1 MIISVDHGN
10 KSIKTPNALFT
21 SGLIVSEGLQ
31 GFKTDYICWNNK
43 YYTLT
48 EQRIAYLRDKTEDER
63 FYVLT
68 LFAIAKEL
76 ERRKVPETLDPIDI
90 TLLVGLPP
98 AHYEQLHSR
107 FEQYFLRR
115 REIVDFEYNG
125 KYYSIRVSK
134 VLSYPQAFAAAV
146 TQFGTLKAHSVAYI
160 IDIGGFTIDVLKLRS
175 GHPDLA
181 VVESFEKGVITL
193 YNGIASKCNALYA
206 RILEDCDIDEVIRN
220 QPTVLPG
227 EVQQLI
233 RTMTNDFLT
242 EFYNFL
248 RERGVDVS
256 TSKCVFAG
264 GGSLLLRGMIER
276 GNKVAFPIFIE
287 DIHANARGYELL
299 SSTRV
304 RWRQMGSNKKARV
317 VLQFN
322 EMDFRHRRAL
332 EILRQRPRS
341 MSELVVSAILHYT
354 SCPEVADEHSKEW
367 IASTVKE
374 IITEM
379 ISSGELQISAQTPA
393 PETNGSS
400 LAADDLAELGGVMGM
415 FRTKG

>member
-21 SGLIVSEGLQ
+21 SGLISSEGLQ
-31 GFKTDYICWNNK
+31 GFKTDYICWNGR

-146 TQFGTLKAHSVAYI
+146 TQFGTLKAHSVA
-160 IDIGGFTIDVLKLRS
+160 
-175 GHPDLA
+175 
-181 VVESFEKGVITL
+181 
-193 YNGIASKCNALYA
+193 
-206 RILEDCDIDEVIRN
+206 
-220 QPTVLPG
+220 
-227 EVQQLI
+227 
-233 RTMTNDFLT
+233 
-242 EFYNFL
+242 
-248 RERGVDVS
+248 
-256 TSKCVFAG
+256 
-264 GGSLLLRGMIER
+264 
-276 GNKVAFPIFIE
+276 
-287 DIHANARGYELL
+287 
-299 SSTRV
+299 
-304 RWRQMGSNKKARV
+304 
-317 VLQFN
+317 
-322 EMDFRHRRAL
+322 
-332 EILRQRPRS
+332 
-341 MSELVVSAILHYT
+341 
-354 SCPEVADEHSKEW
+354 
-367 IASTVKE
+367 
-374 IITEM
+374 
-379 ISSGELQISAQTPA
+379 
-393 PETNGSS
+393 
-400 LAADDLAELGGVMGM
+400 
-415 FRTKG
+415 

>member
-10 KSIKTPNALFT
+10 KSIKTPHAIFT
-21 SGLIVSEGLQ
+21 SGLVMSDGLQ
-31 GFKTDYICWNNK
+31 GFKTDYIGWNGK
-43 YYTLT
+43 YYSLT
-48 EQRIAYLRDKTEDER
+48 ERRISYLRDKTEDDR
-63 FYVLT
+63 FFILT

-76 ERRKVPETLDPIDI
+76 EYRDVSETLDPIEI

-115 REIVDFEYNG
+115 REAIDFEYNG
-125 KYYSIRVSK
+125 KYYSVRINK

-146 TQFGTLKAHSVAYI
+146 TQYSTLKVHSVAYI
-160 IDIGGFTIDVLKLRS
+160 IDIGGFTIDVLKLRF
-175 GHPDLA
+175 GRPDLE

-193 YNGIASKCNALYA
+193 YNSIASKCNSQYA
-206 RILEDCDIDEVIRN
+206 RILEECEIDEVIRN

-233 RTMTNDFLT
+233 RSMTADFLA

-248 RERGVDVS
+248 RERGIDVS

-287 DIHANARGYELL
+287 DIHANAIGYE
-299 SSTRV
+299 
-304 RWRQMGSNKKARV
+304 
-317 VLQFN
+317 VLYQ
-322 EMDFRHRRAL
+322 
-332 EILRQRPRS
+332 S
-341 MSELVVSAILHYT
+341 
-354 SCPEVADEHSKEW
+354 EVA
-367 IASTVKE
+367 A
-374 IITEM
+374 
-379 ISSGELQISAQTPA
+379 
-393 PETNGSS
+393 NG
-400 LAADDLAELGGVMGM
+400 
-415 FRTKG
+415 KQ

>member
-160 IDIGGFTIDVLKLRS
+160 IDIGGFTADYLLLRN
-175 GHPDLA
+175 GEGDLSICDSL
-181 VVESFEKGVITL
+181 ENGVILL
-193 YNGIASKCNALYA
+193 YN
-206 RILEDCDIDEVIRN
+206 RIKSRVAAEQDLLLDESEIDAILLGRDSG
-220 QPTVLPG
+220 QSDTVSQI
-227 EVQQLI
+227 VRHQAK
-233 RTMTNDFLT
+233 
-242 EFYNFL
+242 EFVSDLLSSL
-248 RERGVDVS
+248 RERMLELKSGKVIF
-256 TSKCVFAG
+256 TG
-264 GGSLLLRGMIER
+264 GGAVLLRQQIEASDKVR
-276 GNKVAFPIFIE
+276 GPVFIE
-287 DIHANARGYELL
+287 DIAANVKGYQLL
-299 SSTRV
+299 YQAERI
-304 RWRQMGSNKKARV
+304 G
-317 VLQFN
+317 
-322 EMDFRHRRAL
+322 RH
-332 EILRQRPRS
+332 
-341 MSELVVSAILHYT
+341 
-354 SCPEVADEHSKEW
+354 
-367 IASTVKE
+367 
-374 IITEM
+374 
-379 ISSGELQISAQTPA
+379 
-393 PETNGSS
+393 NGY
-400 LAADDLAELGGVMGM
+400 
-415 FRTKG
+415 

>member
-10 KSIKTPNALFT
+10 KSIKTPHAIFT
-21 SGLIVSEGLQ
+21 SGLVMSDGLQ
-31 GFKTDYICWNNK
+31 GFKTDYIGWNGK
-43 YYTLT
+43 YYSLT
-48 EQRIAYLRDKTEDER
+48 ERRISYLRDKTEDDR
-63 FYVLT
+63 FFILT

-76 ERRKVPETLDPIDI
+76 EYRDVSETLDPIDI

-115 REIVDFEYNG
+115 REAIDFEYNG
-125 KYYSIRVSK
+125 KYYSVRINK

-146 TQFGTLKAHSVAYI
+146 TQYSTLKVHSVAYI
-160 IDIGGFTIDVLKLRS
+160 IDIGGFTIDVLKLRF
-175 GHPDLA
+175 GRPDLE

-193 YNGIASKCNALYA
+193 YNSIASKCNSQYA
-206 RILEDCDIDEVIRN
+206 RILEECEIDEVIRN

-233 RTMTNDFLT
+233 RIMTSEFLA

-248 RERGVDVS
+248 RERGIDVS

-287 DIHANARGYELL
+287 DIHANAIGYE
-299 SSTRV
+299 
-304 RWRQMGSNKKARV
+304 
-317 VLQFN
+317 VLYQ
-322 EMDFRHRRAL
+322 
-332 EILRQRPRS
+332 S
-341 MSELVVSAILHYT
+341 
-354 SCPEVADEHSKEW
+354 EVA
-367 IASTVKE
+367 
-374 IITEM
+374 
-379 ISSGELQISAQTPA
+379 SSGKQ
-393 PETNGSS
+393 
-400 LAADDLAELGGVMGM
+400 
-415 FRTKG
+415 

>member
-10 KSIKTPNALFT
+10 KSIKTPHAIFT
-21 SGLIVSEGLQ
+21 SGLVMSDGLQ
-31 GFKTDYICWNNK
+31 GFKTEYIGWNGK
-43 YYTLT
+43 YYSLT
-48 EQRIAYLRDKTEDER
+48 ERRISYLRDKTEDDR
-63 FYVLT
+63 FFILT

-76 ERRKVPETLDPIDI
+76 EYRDVSETLDPIEI

-115 REIVDFEYNG
+115 REAIDFEYNG
-125 KYYSIRVSK
+125 KYYSVRINK

-146 TQFGTLKAHSVAYI
+146 TQYSTLKVHSVAYI
-160 IDIGGFTIDVLKLRS
+160 IDIGGFTIDVLKLRF
-175 GHPDLA
+175 GRPDLE

-193 YNGIASKCNALYA
+193 YNSIASKCNSQYA
-206 RILEDCDIDEVIRN
+206 RILEECEIDEVIRN

-233 RTMTNDFLT
+233 RIMTSDFLA

-248 RERGVDVS
+248 RERGIDVS

-287 DIHANARGYELL
+287 DIHANAIGYE
-299 SSTRV
+299 
-304 RWRQMGSNKKARV
+304 
-317 VLQFN
+317 VLYQ
-322 EMDFRHRRAL
+322 
-332 EILRQRPRS
+332 S
-341 MSELVVSAILHYT
+341 
-354 SCPEVADEHSKEW
+354 EVA
-367 IASTVKE
+367 
-374 IITEM
+374 
-379 ISSGELQISAQTPA
+379 SSGKQ
-393 PETNGSS
+393 
-400 LAADDLAELGGVMGM
+400 
-415 FRTKG
+415 

>member
-10 KSIKTPNALFT
+10 KSIKTPHAIFT
-21 SGLIVSEGLQ
+21 SGLVMSDGLQ
-31 GFKTDYICWNNK
+31 GFKTDYIGWNGK
-43 YYTLT
+43 YYSLT
-48 EQRIAYLRDKTEDER
+48 ERRISYLRDKTEDDR
-63 FYVLT
+63 FFILT

-76 ERRKVPETLDPIDI
+76 EYRDVSETLDPIEI

-115 REIVDFEYNG
+115 REAIDFEYNG
-125 KYYSIRVSK
+125 KYYSVRINK

-146 TQFGTLKAHSVAYI
+146 TQYSTLKTHSVAYI
-160 IDIGGFTIDVLKLRS
+160 IDIGGFTIDVLKLRF
-175 GHPDLA
+175 GRPDLE

-193 YNGIASKCNALYA
+193 YNSIASKCNSQYA
-206 RILEDCDIDEVIRN
+206 RILEECEIDEVIRN

-233 RTMTNDFLT
+233 RIMTSDFLA

-248 RERGVDVS
+248 RERGIDVS

-287 DIHANARGYELL
+287 DIHANAIGYE
-299 SSTRV
+299 
-304 RWRQMGSNKKARV
+304 
-317 VLQFN
+317 VLYQ
-322 EMDFRHRRAL
+322 
-332 EILRQRPRS
+332 S
-341 MSELVVSAILHYT
+341 
-354 SCPEVADEHSKEW
+354 EVA
-367 IASTVKE
+367 A
-374 IITEM
+374 
-379 ISSGELQISAQTPA
+379 
-393 PETNGSS
+393 NG
-400 LAADDLAELGGVMGM
+400 
-415 FRTKG
+415 KQ

>member
-10 KSIKTPNALFT
+10 KSIKTPHAIFT
-21 SGLIVSEGLQ
+21 SGLVMSDGLQ
-31 GFKTDYICWNNK
+31 GFKTDYIGWNGK
-43 YYTLT
+43 YYSLT
-48 EQRIAYLRDKTEDER
+48 ERRISYLRDKTEDDR
-63 FYVLT
+63 FFILT

-76 ERRKVPETLDPIDI
+76 EYRKVSETLDPIDI

-115 REIVDFEYNG
+115 REAIDFEFNG
-125 KYYSIRVSK
+125 KYYSVRINK

-146 TQFGTLKAHSVAYI
+146 TQYSTLKVHSVAYI
-160 IDIGGFTIDVLKLRS
+160 IDIGGFTIDVLKLRY
-175 GHPDLA
+175 GRPDLE

-193 YNGIASKCNALYA
+193 YNSIASKCNSLYA
-206 RILEDCDIDEVIRN
+206 RILEECEIDEVIRN

-233 RTMTNDFLT
+233 RIMTSDFMA

-248 RERGVDVS
+248 RERGIDVS

-287 DIHANARGYELL
+287 DIHANAIGYE
-299 SSTRV
+299 
-304 RWRQMGSNKKARV
+304 
-317 VLQFN
+317 VLYQ
-322 EMDFRHRRAL
+322 
-332 EILRQRPRS
+332 S
-341 MSELVVSAILHYT
+341 
-354 SCPEVADEHSKEW
+354 EVA
-367 IASTVKE
+367 A
-374 IITEM
+374 
-379 ISSGELQISAQTPA
+379 
-393 PETNGSS
+393 NG
-400 LAADDLAELGGVMGM
+400 
-415 FRTKG
+415 KQ

>member
-10 KSIKTPNALFT
+10 KSIKTPHAIFT
-21 SGLIVSEGLQ
+21 SGLVMSDGLQ
-31 GFKTDYICWNNK
+31 GFKTDYIGWNGK
-43 YYTLT
+43 YYSLT
-48 EQRIAYLRDKTEDER
+48 ERRISYLRDKTEDDR
-63 FYVLT
+63 FFILT

-76 ERRKVPETLDPIDI
+76 EYRDVSETLDPIEI

-115 REIVDFEYNG
+115 REAIDFEYNG
-125 KYYSIRVSK
+125 KYYSVRINK

-146 TQFGTLKAHSVAYI
+146 TQYSTLKVHSVAYI
-160 IDIGGFTIDVLKLRS
+160 IDIGGFTIDVLKLRF
-175 GHPDLA
+175 GRPDLE

-193 YNGIASKCNALYA
+193 YNSIASKCNSQYA
-206 RILEDCDIDEVIRN
+206 RILEECEIDEVIRN

-233 RTMTNDFLT
+233 RTMTSDFLA

-248 RERGVDVS
+248 RERGIDVS

-287 DIHANARGYELL
+287 DIHANAIGYE
-299 SSTRV
+299 
-304 RWRQMGSNKKARV
+304 
-317 VLQFN
+317 VLYQ
-322 EMDFRHRRAL
+322 
-332 EILRQRPRS
+332 S
-341 MSELVVSAILHYT
+341 
-354 SCPEVADEHSKEW
+354 EVA
-367 IASTVKE
+367 A
-374 IITEM
+374 
-379 ISSGELQISAQTPA
+379 
-393 PETNGSS
+393 NG
-400 LAADDLAELGGVMGM
+400 
-415 FRTKG
+415 KQ

>member
-10 KSIKTPNALFT
+10 KSIKTPHAIFT
-21 SGLIVSEGLQ
+21 SGLVMSDGLQ
-31 GFKTDYICWNNK
+31 GFKTDYIGWNGK
-43 YYTLT
+43 YYSLT
-48 EQRIAYLRDKTEDER
+48 ERRISYLRDKTEDDR
-63 FYVLT
+63 FFILT

-76 ERRKVPETLDPIDI
+76 EYRDVSETLDPIEI

-115 REIVDFEYNG
+115 REAIDFEYNG
-125 KYYSIRVSK
+125 KYYSVRINK

-146 TQFGTLKAHSVAYI
+146 TQYSTLKAHSVAYI
-160 IDIGGFTIDVLKLRS
+160 IDIGGFTIDVLKLRY
-175 GHPDLA
+175 GRPDLE

-193 YNGIASKCNALYA
+193 YNSIASKCNSQYA
-206 RILEDCDIDEVIRN
+206 RILEECEIDEVIRN

-233 RTMTNDFLT
+233 RIMTSEFLA

-248 RERGVDVS
+248 RERGIDVS

-287 DIHANARGYELL
+287 DIHANAIGYE
-299 SSTRV
+299 
-304 RWRQMGSNKKARV
+304 
-317 VLQFN
+317 VLYQ
-322 EMDFRHRRAL
+322 
-332 EILRQRPRS
+332 S
-341 MSELVVSAILHYT
+341 
-354 SCPEVADEHSKEW
+354 EVA
-367 IASTVKE
+367 
-374 IITEM
+374 
-379 ISSGELQISAQTPA
+379 SSGKQ
-393 PETNGSS
+393 
-400 LAADDLAELGGVMGM
+400 
-415 FRTKG
+415 

>member
-10 KSIKTPNALFT
+10 KSIKTPHAIFT
-21 SGLIVSEGLQ
+21 SGLVMSDGLQ
-31 GFKTDYICWNNK
+31 GFKTDYIGWNGK
-43 YYTLT
+43 YYSLT
-48 EQRIAYLRDKTEDER
+48 ERRISYLRDKTEDDR
-63 FYVLT
+63 FFILT

-76 ERRKVPETLDPIDI
+76 EYRDVSETLDPIDI

-115 REIVDFEYNG
+115 REAIDFEYNG
-125 KYYSIRVSK
+125 KYYSVRINK

-146 TQFGTLKAHSVAYI
+146 TQYSTLKAHSVAYI
-160 IDIGGFTIDVLKLRS
+160 IDIGGFTIDVLKLRF
-175 GHPDLA
+175 GRPDLE

-193 YNGIASKCNALYA
+193 YNSIASKCNSQYA
-206 RILEDCDIDEVIRN
+206 RILEECEIDEVIRN

-233 RTMTNDFLT
+233 RSMTSDFLA

-248 RERGVDVS
+248 RERGIDVS

-287 DIHANARGYELL
+287 DIHANAIGYE
-299 SSTRV
+299 
-304 RWRQMGSNKKARV
+304 
-317 VLQFN
+317 VLYQ
-322 EMDFRHRRAL
+322 
-332 EILRQRPRS
+332 S
-341 MSELVVSAILHYT
+341 
-354 SCPEVADEHSKEW
+354 EVA
-367 IASTVKE
+367 A
-374 IITEM
+374 
-379 ISSGELQISAQTPA
+379 
-393 PETNGSS
+393 NG
-400 LAADDLAELGGVMGM
+400 
-415 FRTKG
+415 KQ

>member
-10 KSIKTPNALFT
+10 KSIKTPHAIFT
-21 SGLIVSEGLQ
+21 SGLVMSDGLQ
-31 GFKTDYICWNNK
+31 GFKTDYIGWNGK
-43 YYTLT
+43 YYSLT
-48 EQRIAYLRDKTEDER
+48 ERRISYLRDKTEDDR
-63 FYVLT
+63 FFILT

-76 ERRKVPETLDPIDI
+76 EYRDVSETLDPIEI

-115 REIVDFEYNG
+115 REAIDFEYNG
-125 KYYSIRVSK
+125 KYYSVRINK

-146 TQFGTLKAHSVAYI
+146 TQYSTLKAHSVAYI
-160 IDIGGFTIDVLKLRS
+160 IDIGGFTIDVLKLRF
-175 GHPDLA
+175 GRPDLE

-193 YNGIASKCNALYA
+193 YNSIASKCNSQYA
-206 RILEDCDIDEVIRN
+206 RILEECEIDEVIRN

-233 RTMTNDFLT
+233 RIMTSDFLA

-248 RERGVDVS
+248 RERGIDVS

-287 DIHANARGYELL
+287 DIHANAIGYE
-299 SSTRV
+299 
-304 RWRQMGSNKKARV
+304 
-317 VLQFN
+317 VLYQ
-322 EMDFRHRRAL
+322 
-332 EILRQRPRS
+332 S
-341 MSELVVSAILHYT
+341 
-354 SCPEVADEHSKEW
+354 EVA
-367 IASTVKE
+367 A
-374 IITEM
+374 
-379 ISSGELQISAQTPA
+379 
-393 PETNGSS
+393 NG
-400 LAADDLAELGGVMGM
+400 
-415 FRTKG
+415 KQ

>member
-76 ERRKVPETLDPIDI
+76 ERRKVPETLNPIDI

-233 RTMTNDFLT
+233 RTMTSDFLT

-287 DIHANARGYELL
+287 DIHAMLAAMS

-367 IASTVKE
+367 IASTVKK

>member
-10 KSIKTPNALFT
+10 KSIKTPHAIFT
-21 SGLIVSEGLQ
+21 SGLVMSDGLQ
-31 GFKTDYICWNNK
+31 GFKTDYIGWNGK
-43 YYTLT
+43 YYSLT
-48 EQRIAYLRDKTEDER
+48 ERRISYLRDKTEDDR
-63 FYVLT
+63 FFILT

-76 ERRKVPETLDPIDI
+76 EYRDVSETLDPIDV

-115 REIVDFEYNG
+115 REAIDFEYNG
-125 KYYSIRVSK
+125 KYYSVRINK

-146 TQFGTLKAHSVAYI
+146 TQYSTLKAHSVAYI
-160 IDIGGFTIDVLKLRS
+160 IDIGGFTIDVLKLRF
-175 GHPDLA
+175 GRPDLE

-193 YNGIASKCNALYA
+193 YNSIASKCNSQYA
-206 RILEDCDIDEVIRN
+206 RILEECEIDEVIRN

-233 RTMTNDFLT
+233 RVMTSDFLA

-248 RERGVDVS
+248 RERGIDVS

-287 DIHANARGYELL
+287 DIHANAIGYE
-299 SSTRV
+299 
-304 RWRQMGSNKKARV
+304 
-317 VLQFN
+317 VLYQ
-322 EMDFRHRRAL
+322 
-332 EILRQRPRS
+332 S
-341 MSELVVSAILHYT
+341 
-354 SCPEVADEHSKEW
+354 EVA
-367 IASTVKE
+367 A
-374 IITEM
+374 
-379 ISSGELQISAQTPA
+379 
-393 PETNGSS
+393 NG
-400 LAADDLAELGGVMGM
+400 
-415 FRTKG
+415 KQ

>member
-10 KSIKTPNALFT
+10 KSIKTPHAIFT
-21 SGLIVSEGLQ
+21 SGLVMSDGLQ
-31 GFKTDYICWNNK
+31 GFKTDYIGWNGK
-43 YYTLT
+43 YYSLT
-48 EQRIAYLRDKTEDER
+48 ERRISYLRDKTEDDR
-63 FYVLT
+63 FFILT

-76 ERRKVPETLDPIDI
+76 EYRDVSETLDPIDI

-115 REIVDFEYNG
+115 REAIDFEYNG
-125 KYYSIRVSK
+125 KYYSVRINK

-146 TQFGTLKAHSVAYI
+146 TQYSTLKAHSVAYI
-160 IDIGGFTIDVLKLRS
+160 IDIGGFTIDVLKLRF
-175 GHPDLA
+175 GRPDLE

-193 YNGIASKCNALYA
+193 YNSIASKCNSQYA
-206 RILEDCDIDEVIRN
+206 RILEECEIDEVIRN

-233 RTMTNDFLT
+233 RSMTSDFLA

-248 RERGVDVS
+248 RERGIDVS

-287 DIHANARGYELL
+287 DIHANAIGYE
-299 SSTRV
+299 
-304 RWRQMGSNKKARV
+304 
-317 VLQFN
+317 VLYQN
-322 EMDFRHRRAL
+322 
-332 EILRQRPRS
+332 
-341 MSELVVSAILHYT
+341 
-354 SCPEVADEHSKEW
+354 EVA
-367 IASTVKE
+367 A
-374 IITEM
+374 
-379 ISSGELQISAQTPA
+379 
-393 PETNGSS
+393 NG
-400 LAADDLAELGGVMGM
+400 
-415 FRTKG
+415 KQ

>member
-10 KSIKTPNALFT
+10 KSIKTPNTLFT
-21 SGLIVSEGLQ
+21 SGLISSEGLQ
-31 GFKTDYICWNNK
+31 GFKTDYICWNGR

-48 EQRIAYLRDKTEDER
+48 EQRISYLRDKTEDER

-76 ERRKVPETLDPIDI
+76 ERRKAAETLDPIDI
-90 TLLVGLPP
+90 TLLIGLPP

-115 REIVDFEYNG
+115 REAIDFEYNG
-125 KYYSIRVSK
+125 KYY
-134 VLSYPQAFAAAV
+134 
-146 TQFGTLKAHSVAYI
+146 
-160 IDIGGFTIDVLKLRS
+160 IDIGGFTIDVLKLRN
-175 GHPDLA
+175 GRPDLA

-193 YNGIASKCNALYA
+193 YNSITSKCNALYA

-233 RTMTNDFLT
+233 RSMTGEFLS

-248 RERGVDVS
+248 RERGIDVT

-276 GNKVAFPIFIE
+276 ANKVAFPIFIE
-287 DIHANARGYELL
+287 DIHANAHGYELL
-299 SSTRV
+299 YQS
-304 RWRQMGSNKKARV
+304 
-317 VLQFN
+317 
-322 EMDFRHRRAL
+322 
-332 EILRQRPRS
+332 
-341 MSELVVSAILHYT
+341 
-354 SCPEVADEHSKEW
+354 EVAS
-367 IASTVKE
+367 
-374 IITEM
+374 
-379 ISSGELQISAQTPA
+379 
-393 PETNGSS
+393 NGQ
-400 LAADDLAELGGVMGM
+400 
-415 FRTKG
+415 

>member
-10 KSIKTPNALFT
+10 KSIKTPHAIFT
-21 SGLIVSEGLQ
+21 SGLVMSDGLQ
-31 GFKTDYICWNNK
+31 GFKTDYIGWNGK
-43 YYTLT
+43 YYSLT
-48 EQRIAYLRDKTEDER
+48 ERRISYLRDKTEDDR
-63 FYVLT
+63 FFILT

-76 ERRKVPETLDPIDI
+76 EYRKVSETLDPIDV

-115 REIVDFEYNG
+115 REAIDFEYNG
-125 KYYSIRVSK
+125 KYYSVRINK

-146 TQFGTLKAHSVAYI
+146 TQYSTLKAHSVAYI
-160 IDIGGFTIDVLKLRS
+160 IDIGGFTIDVLKLRY
-175 GHPDLA
+175 GRPDLE

-193 YNGIASKCNALYA
+193 YNSIASKCNSQYA
-206 RILEDCDIDEVIRN
+206 RILEECEIDEVIRN

-233 RTMTNDFLT
+233 RSMTADFLA

-248 RERGVDVS
+248 RERGIDVS

-287 DIHANARGYELL
+287 DIHANALGYE
-299 SSTRV
+299 
-304 RWRQMGSNKKARV
+304 
-317 VLQFN
+317 VLYQ
-322 EMDFRHRRAL
+322 
-332 EILRQRPRS
+332 S
-341 MSELVVSAILHYT
+341 
-354 SCPEVADEHSKEW
+354 EVA
-367 IASTVKE
+367 A
-374 IITEM
+374 
-379 ISSGELQISAQTPA
+379 
-393 PETNGSS
+393 NG
-400 LAADDLAELGGVMGM
+400 
-415 FRTKG
+415 KQ